1 MGAIAPKKEDARK
14 KRGKDGAEVKMW
26 VCLHCGKHSCTR
38 DKDGKPQGHARTYA
52 ASKEHWWATEFLDP
66 ISGYCFSC
74 ERNMAIKMSKETLVD
89 GKAVEVIND
98 SSSTSFLVKGMRK
111 RVLLG

>member
-1 MGAIAPKKEDARK
+1 MGATAPKKGDARK
-14 KRGKDGAEVKMW
+14 KRGKDGTEVKMW
-26 VCLHCGKHSCTR
+26 VCLHCGKNSCAR
-38 DKDGKPQGHARTYA
+38 DEDGKPQGHARTYA
-52 ASKEHWWATEFLDP
+52 AWKEHWWAAEFLDL
-66 ISGYCFSC
+66 ISRYCFSC
-74 ERNMAIKMSKETLVD
+74 EWNMAITMSKETLVD